1 VNHRPQVTV
10 IPEIALR
17 DAAWQ
22 LFGWLDGGHRLIVT
36 ADLNTQPVKA
46 QVACW

>member
-1 VNHRPQVTV
+1 M
-10 IPEIALR
+10 IPGVALS

-22 LFGWLDGGHRLIVT
+22 LFGWLDGGYRLIVT
-36 ADLNTQPVKA
+36 AGLNTQLGKA